1 MQGCETRA
9 RADSPQAAEQ
19 GYTQLWREMPA
30 SSNLVIGKR
39 ERFREVHRFS
49 VDVICEQDRA
59 GWFESG
65 GVKLVLAGRQP
76 AAGATAA
83 LLCWPGKVHPAAQL
97 QLGIGEIGL
106 LECRRACCPEGE
118 RQTDFSVFYLTV
130 AERDESVIIY
140 CHLLDRQEWQL
151 LTVILT
157 SHNIFHPL
165 KFKRPR
171 DLQRQCNQFDA
182 IRRVTPQAGINQWKF
197 SCSL

>member
-9 RADSPQAAEQ
+9 RADSPQAVEQ
-19 GYTQLWREMPA
+19 GYTQLWREMPV

-59 GWFESG
+59 GRFESG

-97 QLGIGEIGL
+97 QLGIAEIAL
-106 LECRRACCPEGE
+106 LERRRACCPEGE

-151 LTVILT
+151 LTVIPYI
-157 SHNIFHPL
+157 S
-165 KFKRPR
+165 
-171 DLQRQCNQFDA
+171 
-182 IRRVTPQAGINQWKF
+182 
-197 SCSL
+197 